1 MEKHQVK
8 ASEML
13 MVGDSKNDI
22 LAAKNAGCALFGLT
36 YGYNHGEP
44 ISASN
49 PDFVAD
55 SLSELLK

>member
-1 MEKHQVK
+1 
-8 ASEML
+8 
-13 MVGDSKNDI
+13 
-22 LAAKNAGCALFGLT
+22 T

-55 SLSELLK
+55 SLSELLEVVAVSA